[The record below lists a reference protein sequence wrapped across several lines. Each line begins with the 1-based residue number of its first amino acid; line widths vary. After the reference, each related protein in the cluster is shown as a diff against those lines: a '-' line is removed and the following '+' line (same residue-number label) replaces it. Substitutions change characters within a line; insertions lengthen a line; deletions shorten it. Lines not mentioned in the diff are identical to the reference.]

1 MDRLTR
7 YLGHASSNA
16 DILGLWPL
24 LPKKE
29 FHMHYTSLAELFVI
43 LLAILLKFGIPIAFA
58 IWVMVAIKRLL
69 DGIKRVSS
77 RLDVVEKYLMD
88 KGNSTGGS

>member
-1 MDRLTR
+1 
-7 YLGHASSNA
+7 
-16 DILGLWPL
+16 
-24 LPKKE
+24 
-29 FHMHYTSLAELFVI
+29 MHYTSLTELFVI

-58 IWVMVAIKRLL
+58 IWVIVAIKRLL

-88 KGNSTGGS
+88 KENSTGGS

>member
-1 MDRLTR
+1 
-7 YLGHASSNA
+7 
-16 DILGLWPL
+16 
-24 LPKKE
+24 
-29 FHMHYTSLAELFVI
+29 MHYTSLTELFVI

-58 IWVMVAIKRLL
+58 IWVIVAIKRIL

-88 KGNSTGGS
+88 KENSTGGS